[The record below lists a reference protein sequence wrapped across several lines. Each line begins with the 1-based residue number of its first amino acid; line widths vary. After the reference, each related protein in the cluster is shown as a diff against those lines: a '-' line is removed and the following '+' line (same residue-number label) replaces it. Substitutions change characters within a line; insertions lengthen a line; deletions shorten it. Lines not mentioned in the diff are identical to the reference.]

1 MQRLHLFGQPEL
13 FDATGRPV
21 SVRTSTSL
29 HLLAYL
35 WRYRGEAHARMRVA
49 AQLWPETEESRAR
62 QNLRQALHHL
72 RQLLDLPDDG
82 GAYLD
87 VDRQT
92 IRMRADTPL
101 WADVDAFEGHLHQ
114 AEDGD
119 DADRVQHLEAAVAFY
134 RGDFLESSDED
145 WAIEEREFLK
155 MRYVEALDGLID
167 LCIRQGRREDAITY
181 AERILAQHPLREDVH
196 RRLMALYYERGDRSS
211 ALAQYRRLHQQLDVD
226 LDISPDRETERLY
239 RVIEANAPLG
249 GVGPKD
255 TPKTPSNL
263 PHLLTRFHGRDEDV
277 ETIANWLE
285 AQRLVTLT
293 GVGGCGKTRSAVEA
307 GHRLRERFA
316 DGVWFVDL
324 APLTDPHWIP
334 QAIASTLNLA
344 QTKIQALTDE
354 LIEHLRETRTLLIL
368 DNCEHLIDAS
378 ARLAQ
383 RLLEACPHLAIVAT
397 SREAFHLSGERVW
410 NVRPLAVPELPIS
423 RDELTEFAIVQL
435 FLERARGLC
444 PDFRLTDAN
453 AAAVARICRAS
464 EGIPLAVELAVTW
477 LRVLSVGEIAER
489 LGADPDLLTAQTRD
503 VPPRHR
509 SMRAVFEHSWNL
521 LSERSQALF
530 RRLSV
535 FRGGFTRKAAEEVAG
550 ASLMQLAALLDQS
563 LLERRADGRYV
574 CHELLRQFGEAKLAA
589 CEETDEVRRRHLA
602 FFLALAERAE
612 TELAGAN
619 QGEWLRCLTDEL
631 DNLRAALAWALETDR
646 AEEALR
652 LVTALGR
659 FWGLRA
665 YLSEGRQWLDR
676 ALQQLQQAE
685 PATQAKALH
694 QAGELAWR
702 QGDYA
707 TAETYQQRSLARYRE
722 LGDDVG
728 ASQSLVG
735 LGRTAQELGHLDRA
749 RELFEEGLSIERERG
764 DQWGMARA
772 LGNLGEV
779 TLEQGDPEAARDSL
793 GQSLEMLR
801 EAGDR
806 SGECNVL
813 NKLGYVAS
821 VQGDVDGAR
830 SYLNESLAIARQV
843 DDQRGIAMALGNLG
857 NLALEQ
863 AEWDRA
869 RASLSEIAEIFR
881 EMNDRRNL
889 YVALNK
895 LGQVELA
902 RDDVAEARRHFDEAL
917 AICRRIDD
925 QLGIAEVLCGLAET
939 VRRDGHDRNAARLQG
954 AIMALLE
961 QVGASLQ
968 AHERRLFEGTQSSLM
983 SELGGA
989 AYQDEAGQGRAE
1001 GFASL
1006 VDAGA

>member
-1 MQRLHLFGQPEL
+1 MHRLHLFGQPEL
-13 FDATGRPV
+13 FDATGQPV
-21 SVRTSTSL
+21 PVRTSTSL

-72 RQLLDLPDDG
+72 RQLLDLRNDG

-92 IRMRADTPL
+92 IRLRADTPL
-101 WADVDAFEGHLHQ
+101 WADVDAFEGHLRQ

-119 DADRVQHLEAAVAFY
+119 DADRAQHLEAAVALY
-134 RGDFLESSDED
+134 RGDFVASCDED

-155 MRYVEALDGLID
+155 ARYVEALDRLID
-167 LCIRQGRREDAITY
+167 LCIRRGRRADATTY
-181 AERILAQHPLREDVH
+181 AERILGQHPLREDVH
-196 RRLMALYYERGDRSS
+196 RRLMALYYERGDRTS
-211 ALAQYRRLHQQLDVD
+211 ALAQYRRLHQLLDAD
-226 LDISPDRETERLY
+226 LGVAPDRETERLY
-239 RVIEANAPLG
+239 RAIEANAPIG
-249 GVGPKD
+249 GAGPKD
-255 TPKTPSNL
+255 APQTPSNL
-263 PHLLTRFHGRDEDV
+263 PHLLTRFHGRHEDV
-277 ETIANWLE
+277 ETLADWLE
-285 AQRLVTLT
+285 TQRLVTLT
-293 GVGGCGKTRSAVEA
+293 GVGGCGKTRLAIEV
-307 GHRLRERFA
+307 GHRLTARFD

-334 QAIASTLNLA
+334 QALASTLNLA
-344 QTKIQALTDE
+344 QTKIQAPTDE
-354 LIEHLRETRTLLIL
+354 LIEHLRGSRTLLIM
-368 DNCEHLIDAS
+368 DNCEHLIEAS

-410 NVRPLAVPELPIS
+410 NVRPLAVPELPTS
-423 RDELTEFAIVQL
+423 RDELTDFAIVQL
-435 FLERARGLC
+435 LLERARGHR

-453 AAAVARICRAS
+453 AAAVARICRAA

-489 LGADPDLLTAQTRD
+489 LGTDPDLLTAQTRD

-530 RRLSV
+530 RRLAA

-574 CHELLRQFGEAKLAA
+574 CHELLRQFGEAKLVAS
-589 CEETDEVRRRHLA
+589 EEAEEVRQRHLA

-612 TELAGAN
+612 TELAGVN

-631 DNLRAALAWALETDR
+631 DNLRAALAWALETAR

-652 LVTALGR
+652 LATALGR
-659 FWGLRA
+659 FWVLRA
-665 YLSEGRQWLDR
+665 YLSEGRQWLDH
-676 ALQQLQQAE
+676 ALQRLEQAE
-685 PATQAKALH
+685 RATQADALH

-707 TAETYQQRSLARYRE
+707 TAETFQQRSLERYRE
-722 LGDDVG
+722 LGDHVG

-735 LGRTAQELGHLDRA
+735 LGRTAQEQGHLDQA
-749 RELFEEGLSIERERG
+749 RQLFEEGLSIERERG
-764 DQWGMARA
+764 DTWGIAKA

-779 TLEQGDPEAARDSL
+779 TLEQGDPETAHGSL
-793 GQSLEMLR
+793 QRSLEMLR
-801 EAGDR
+801 EVGDR

-821 VQGDVDGAR
+821 VQGDIEEAR
-830 SYLNESLAIARQV
+830 SYLNESLALARQV
-843 DDQRGIAMALGNLG
+843 QNKRGIAMALGNLG

-863 AEWDRA
+863 ADWERA
-869 RASLSEIAEIFR
+869 RASLGEIAEIFR

-902 RDDVAEARRHFDEAL
+902 RDDAAQARAFFDESL

-925 QLGIAEVLCGLAET
+925 RLGMAEVLCGLAET
-939 VRRDGHDRNAARLQG
+939 IRRDGHDRDAAQLQG
-954 AIMALLE
+954 AIAALLE
-961 QVGASLQ
+961 QIGASLQ
-968 AHERRLFEGTQSSLM
+968 AHERRLFEGTQSSLI
-983 SELGGA
+983 SALGEA
-989 AYQDEAGQGRAE
+989 IYRDEMGQGRAK

-1006 VDAGA
+1006 VDPTA